1 MCEFFKVD
9 HSTIILNDHRV
20 GIISGK
26 LFFSLFQPW
35 IHYHIQKKFSFSSVA
50 TWVLAGSPT
59 KWAWRRHGMAQLLPL
74 WHSSA
79 LGCAQIRLL
88 PAAWLASLSA
98 GRAASQLFHCSSQL
112 QCLPRGLSLIPFQ
125 EPVPLPSLRAG
136 HGMEIIVIVILGT
149 CRCPLSWM
157 LYKYTDNASLHLKN
171 L

>member
-1 MCEFFKVD
+1 M
-9 HSTIILNDHRV
+9 TIGLELTLGNCFPALNAV
-20 GIISGK
+20 SYSK
-26 LFFSLFQPW
+26 EV
-35 IHYHIQKKFSFSSVA
+35 SFSSVA

-59 KWAWRRHGMAQLLPL
+59 KWSWRRHGMAQLLPL

-88 PAAWLASLSA
+88 PAVWLASLPA

-112 QCLPRGLSLIPFQ
+112 QCLLRGLFQISFQ

-136 HGMEIIVIVILGT
+136 HGMEIIVIIILGAG
-149 CRCPLSWM
+149 RCPLSWI
-157 LYKYTDNASLHLKN
+157 LYKCTDNVSIHLKN